1 VPAEPVIVIEAVTE
15 PPKEMG
21 LTGIRVGAGTVG
33 VAALTGWIL
42 TNAQIDSKI
51 SNVIVKI
58 CSFFMFFHSAASYLT
73 WIWVNCLLK
82 ENVLLA
88 LTFPNLIRSEMCI
101 HNKDKV
107 D

>member
-1 VPAEPVIVIEAVTE
+1 
-15 PPKEMG
+15 
-21 LTGIRVGAGTVG
+21 
-33 VAALTGWIL
+33 
-42 TNAQIDSKI
+42 
-51 SNVIVKI
+51 
-58 CSFFMFFHSAASYLT
+58 LT

-107 D
+107 DQTWQLSLKTTAHVLKLWKKQMNHGINLQDSVF